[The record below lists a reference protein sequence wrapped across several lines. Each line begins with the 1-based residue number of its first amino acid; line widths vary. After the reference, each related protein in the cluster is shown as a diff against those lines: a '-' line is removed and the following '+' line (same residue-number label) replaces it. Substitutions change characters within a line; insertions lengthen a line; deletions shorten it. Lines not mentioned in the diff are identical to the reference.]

1 MKIKYLIICLPLLL
15 SSCAIYR
22 QKFDCPPDPGVP
34 CTSVTDLEQMI
45 IETDSG
51 PDIFV
56 SNSSQG
62 CRGAQICRKNKVWI
76 AGYKTCDG
84 CWIPGHY
91 IEID

>member
-1 MKIKYLIICLPLLL
+1 MRIAFLLVGLSLCL

-22 QKFDCPPDPGVP
+22 QKFDCPPEPGVP

-45 IETDSG
+45 IETDVG

-56 SNSSQG
+56 GSTSQG
-62 CRGAQICRKNKVWI
+62 CTQVYGKKRVWI
-76 AGYKTCDG
+76 VGQRNCNG

-91 IEID
+91 VEID